1 MKWIGR
7 LKCLWNVCF
16 VPIIN
21 FFFKLHQ
28 SFVVLMKDFVCFV
41 DSRRIQGPE
50 KVSEPN
56 QTICRQRSWNFQQLI
71 GAVWYYLI
79 FCQCRSNDSYFQ
91 ESWSIFS
98 RANVLR
104 SCYSSPGSFQ
114 NEMIYSWVLPVVQR
128 TEDHYGKKLRMI
140 TGLSWSLLNI
150 RGVPMDVDFIFCIY
164 VLMMM
169 IISIILYFKFWTCHR
184 YCSKMTITFSSCSLL
199 RLMRPVS
206 PLDDFYSRKIIYFSS
221 SSIVDETLL
230 FSSKNV
236 IILLSSCLFFYCL
249 TF

>member
-1 MKWIGR
+1 MKIKLLGIENEVNR
-7 LKCLWNVCF
+7 QTEMFMKCLFCPN
-16 VPIIN
+16 N
-21 FFFKLHQ
+21 QFFLQTSPVFCRFNEWFCLFRGFQENPGTRKGIRA
-28 SFVVLMKDFVCFV
+28 K
-41 DSRRIQGPE
+41 
-50 KVSEPN
+50 PN
-56 QTICRQRSWNFQQLI
+56 HLQTERSWNFQQLI

-184 YCSKMTITFSSCSLL
+184 YCSKTT
-199 RLMRPVS
+199 
-206 PLDDFYSRKIIYFSS
+206 IYFIQLQST
-221 SSIVDETLL
+221 ETYETCVTVGRFL
-230 FSSKNV
+230 F
-236 IILLSSCLFFYCL
+236 
-249 TF
+249 